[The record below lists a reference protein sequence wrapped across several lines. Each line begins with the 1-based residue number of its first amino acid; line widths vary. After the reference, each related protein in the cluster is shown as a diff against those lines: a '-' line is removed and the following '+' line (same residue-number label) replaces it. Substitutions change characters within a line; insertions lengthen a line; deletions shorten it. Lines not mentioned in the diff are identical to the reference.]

1 MGAGVSRW
9 SNRKLNLK
17 VFPSR
22 KDFIEAGQDASRHNK
37 ANIDGSGYDSELK
50 QNRLT
55 NMIDEKLY
63 ENQTELKE
71 GMDYFEEL
79 TADIDMGGAFKKSRL
94 KITDDKRGIFDFGI
108 ASKGLYN
115 PKEYFSSELAKDAP
129 DEFKNTHYNDK
140 LSGIVPPD
148 LVKNVYVLDKK
159 QFWYTSIHTAKKY
172 LLTPQN
178 EGTRAIE
185 LNEPDAKEVF
195 RTTVKKSYVMFE
207 KKGGKAKMVELY
219 LPLHANIDLVHA
231 IPLFLIAKFL
241 QLYGIATRISTI
253 RMYHEGSAGKF
264 IMWGY
269 PIKDY
274 GEEMDFNFMALNG
287 VDDRW
292 WHSVRVVVK
301 SMNDKDIIEKF
312 KANYGRKPT
321 LNDIH
326 TYNGGG
332 SDAGDRSDYI
342 EVFSRYRNWY
352 MEQIKLGLLPP
363 LRVDKKLMMIG
374 GSFGSSGSISGNK
387 AKIKKE
393 FFRILDT
400 VDFQFNKPETTCQRI
415 YKRLVTD
422 VLDEYYQVL
431 AKDTNNSPGQIV
443 KEMRSR
449 RISLTADYKTY
460 VQDVLIGTYT
470 YPRGGEYPES
480 KESAVEMDEAL
491 DDKFEK
497 LTQFLQSV

>member
-1 MGAGVSRW
+1 
-9 SNRKLNLK
+9 
-17 VFPSR
+17 
-22 KDFIEAGQDASRHNK
+22 
-37 ANIDGSGYDSELK
+37 
-50 QNRLT
+50 
-55 NMIDEKLY
+55 
-63 ENQTELKE
+63 
-71 GMDYFEEL
+71 
-79 TADIDMGGAFKKSRL
+79 
-94 KITDDKRGIFDFGI
+94 
-108 ASKGLYN
+108 
-115 PKEYFSSELAKDAP
+115 
-129 DEFKNTHYNDK
+129 
-140 LSGIVPPD
+140 
-148 LVKNVYVLDKK
+148 
-159 QFWYTSIHTAKKY
+159 

-178 EGTRAIE
+178 EGARAIE
-185 LNEPDAKEVF
+185 LKVPDAKEIF

-253 RMYHEGSAGKF
+253 RMYQEGSAGKF

-274 GEEMDFNFMALNG
+274 GQEMDFNFMALNG

-301 SMNDKDIIEKF
+301 SMNDREIIEKY
-312 KANYGRKPT
+312 KSSYGKIPT
-321 LNDIH
+321 LRDIY
-326 TYNGGG
+326 TYHGGG
-332 SDAGDRSDYI
+332 SDAGGRSDYV

-374 GSFGSSGSISGNK
+374 GSFGASGRIGQNK
-387 AKIKKE
+387 EAIKQE

-415 YKRLVTD
+415 YKRLVTEE
-422 VLDEYYQVL
+422 LDSYYQEL
-431 AKDTNNSPGQIV
+431 AKGTSNSPDFIV
-443 KEMRSR
+443 KSMNDRQ
-449 RISLTADYKTY
+449 ISLTAKYKTY
-460 VQDVLIGTYT
+460 VQDVLIDTYS
-470 YPRGGEYPES
+470 YPRGGEYPED

-497 LTQFLQSV
+497 LTQFLHSV